1 LNAFRHRDYRLL
13 WGSQLFSL
21 TGTWMQSLAQSWLV
35 LAMTNSPLQLGL
47 INVCQFGPS
56 LVLGLPGGVL
66 ADRFP
71 KRRLLLASQTVYA
84 LLTALLAVLVA
95 SGRIELWHIYAVAL
109 GLGCVNAV
117 DMPTRQAFVT
127 DIVGK
132 EDVGNAVALNSALF
146 NGSRVVGPALAGI
159 LLSTAGAAVCFVIN
173 AASYL
178 PVLAA
183 LLLMRTDGRATG
195 VVAGERALERLRQG
209 LAYVAGTPTVLR
221 PIVLVG
227 LVATFGMN
235 FNVWVP
241 LLARDDLA
249 IGAGGF
255 GLLMSALGVGSLT
268 GALALAFSGRRPG
281 RRLMLAT
288 CAAFGLTEAA
298 LAVAARVGSPLPVV
312 LLLMA
317 VVGFSMSTTM
327 AMANT
332 VVQTTAPDELR
343 GRVMSIYMTVF
354 AGSTPLGAALA
365 GGAAAAFG
373 TPPAVAA
380 GGLVVLL
387 SALGVGAW
395 DARATPRLPLAT
407 EPGAAPS
414 ASPAGGRR

>member
-1 LNAFRHRDYRLL
+1 MPPSAAAPTAAPSVPVGPDRPSRLPRGLNAFRHRDYRLL

-268 GALALAFSGRRPG
+268 GALGLAFSGRRPG

-317 VVGFSMSTTM
+317 VVGFS
-327 AMANT
+327 
-332 VVQTTAPDELR
+332 
-343 GRVMSIYMTVF
+343 
-354 AGSTPLGAALA
+354 
-365 GGAAAAFG
+365 
-373 TPPAVAA
+373 
-380 GGLVVLL
+380 
-387 SALGVGAW
+387 
-395 DARATPRLPLAT
+395 
-407 EPGAAPS
+407 
-414 ASPAGGRR
+414 